1 MPPHPQG
8 FSAMGSG
15 PIDPKELL
23 KGLDCFLGRD
33 GEVKSMEGI
42 TKIFK

>member
-1 MPPHPQG
+1 
-8 FSAMGSG
+8 MGSG
-15 PIDPKELL
+15 SIDPKELL